1 MMATI
6 EYAADCPSES
16 ARTMT
21 TSKMSLLR
29 LAFSDHSVRMFVTL
43 PSIRFAE
50 VERL

>member
-1 MMATI
+1 MATI

-29 LAFSDHSVRMFVTL
+29 LAFPDHSVRLFVTP

-50 VERL
+50 VVRL